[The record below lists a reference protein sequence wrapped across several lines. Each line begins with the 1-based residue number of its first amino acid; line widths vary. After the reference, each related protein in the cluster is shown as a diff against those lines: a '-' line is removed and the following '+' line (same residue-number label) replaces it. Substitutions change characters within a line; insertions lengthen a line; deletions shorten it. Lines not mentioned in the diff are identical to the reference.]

1 MQPGDD
7 AGPGTDTRGL
17 IVADEIDPVQFGR
30 LLESQQQLVASN
42 MLLSRKLDQ
51 TGETMK
57 ALDARI
63 VELESRYR
71 VGKGVIFGVVLG
83 AGFAAKGVVD
93 TLKALATWN

>member
-42 MLLSRKLDQ
+42 MLLSHKLDQ

-71 VGKGVIFGVVLG
+71 VGKAALTGLIIG
-83 AGFAAKGVVD
+83 AGFAVKGLWE
-93 TLKALATWN
+93 TLMGLLK